1 MEMTPQQVMAEVQ
14 FLNKYSLYDY
24 TKMRRE
30 TWEESVGRVIDYFK
44 EVAGDKIPEETYMEL
59 WQAIY
64 ENKVTPS
71 MRLMATAGKG
81 ARRNQISIY
90 NCSYLPL
97 QSSFDFHNLAM
108 LLGHGVGVGFSV
120 ESTFVDNW
128 RPLPLSLRGTYFY
141 QIPDSIEGW
150 ALSFRMLIDNYFDA
164 RKTSFD
170 YSLLREAGAPLKTR
184 GGHASGPGPLIA
196 AHEKI
201 STILEK
207 RMGRELR
214 SIDLF
219 DIACHVADCIV
230 SGGVRRSAMIAIF
243 DEDDKLMLKAK
254 TGKWWERNGQRSLA
268 NISLVVNEWKD
279 LEWWKSYVNMMDAS
293 KAGEPGIWSR
303 HGIFNTLPE
312 RREYVEYMGPNPCVE
327 QILRPYQFCNL
338 SQVIARSDDSFE
350 SLVKKVKLASL
361 IGTIQSA
368 MTDFKDVNEMFAVN
382 SEDERLLGVSIS
394 GIMDCPIIS
403 SGDKKVLNVLRD
415 VVIHENK
422 KWAQRLGIKA
432 STSTTCVKPDGN
444 TSVRYDTSPGVHGR
458 YAPYYIRRLQVQA
471 ESPIAKWAMWAG
483 IPFEPKFGEDWA
495 DMKTAVFSFPVK
507 SPEGAIIQRERGAVE
522 QLDTWI
528 KFKKEYTETNPSVT
542 IIYRENELEDIAQWL
557 FENQA
562 DVVGLSFLAANDHT
576 YEQLPYEE
584 ITAEQFSEMVSR
596 FPEVDFETFWEWES
610 SMDTTEAAG
619 TSGCAGGACLI

>member
-1 MEMTPQQVMAEVQ
+1 MKPQEVMAEVQ

-24 TKMRRE
+24 TKGRRE
-30 TWEESVGRVIDYFK
+30 TWRESVDRAVDYFR
-44 EVAGDKIPEETYMEL
+44 EVAGDKIPEETYQEL
-59 WQAIY
+59 NKAIF
-64 ENKVTPS
+64 ENQVTPS

-97 QSSFDFHNLAM
+97 QNSFDFHNLAM

-120 ESTFVDNW
+120 ESYFVDEW
-128 RPLPLSLRGTYFY
+128 RVLPLTLRGSYSY
-141 QIPDSIEGW
+141 EIPDSIEGW
-150 ALSFRMLIDNYFDA
+150 ALSFRMLIDNFFDG
-164 RKTSFD
+164 RKTIFD
-170 YSLLREAGAPLKTR
+170 YSLLRPAGAPLKTR
-184 GGHASGPGPLIA
+184 GGHASGPGPLVA
-196 AHEKI
+196 AHQKI
-201 STILEK
+201 ERVLEK
-207 RMGRELR
+207 RMGRMLR

-243 DEDDKLMLKAK
+243 DEDDSLMLKAK
-254 TGKWWERNGQRSLA
+254 NGKWWEKNGQRSLA
-268 NISLVVNEWKD
+268 NISLVIEQWKD
-279 LEWWKSYVNMMDAS
+279 LEWWRNYVKTMDAS

-312 RREYVEYMGPNPCVE
+312 RREYVGFMGPNPCVE

-338 SQVIARSDDSFE
+338 SQVIARSDDTVE
-350 SLVKKVKLASL
+350 SLMRKVRLAAL

-368 MTDFKDVNEMFAVN
+368 MTEFKDVNEMFAYN

-403 SGDKKVLNVLRD
+403 SGDKKVLNTMRNA
-415 VVIHENK
+415 VIHENK
-422 KWAQRLGIKA
+422 KWAKRLGINP

-458 YAPYYIRRLQVQA
+458 HAPYYIRRLQVQA
-471 ESPIAKWAMWAG
+471 ESPIAKWGMWAG
-483 IPFEPKFGEDWA
+483 IPFEPKFGESWA

-507 SPEGAIIQRERGAVE
+507 SPDGAIIQRERTAIE
-522 QLDTWI
+522 QLENWI
-528 KFKKEYTETNPSVT
+528 KFKREYTETNPSVT
-542 IIYRENELEDIAQWL
+542 ITYRENELEAIAEWL
-557 FENQA
+557 FTNQ
-562 DVVGLSFLAANDHT
+562 DEIVGLSFLAADDHS
-576 YEQLPYEE
+576 YEQMPYEE
-584 ITAEQFSEMVSR
+584 ITEQQFEELANK
-596 FPEVDFETFWEWES
+596 FPKIDFETFWEWES
-610 SMDTTEAAG
+610 NTDTTEGAS